1 MGCSNS
7 SATKTI
13 EKKGNNKKVNLDTN
27 FNKTKNEQKAE
38 NNGKI
43 EQKVI
48 DVQPKKES
56 NKEKQE
62 QNILKLEVKKEEK
75 KEEIP
80 TIKIEQKQEKEE
92 KQENNKNEN
101 QVKKP
106 ENSQQN
112 ITSVAQKS
120 DNIETDNF
128 DEKDFPVFEY
138 DFYKKHIQNYK
149 RILIEKA
156 DNGTVNIHKIFFTF
170 NYNENKTK
178 IIEIEK
184 TEKRDQTIKH
194 LKKRVLKGCSPND
207 NKEIL
212 EKYNKEFKIDTKL
225 FTSQPKTSDLYI
237 KAQKEGSS
245 LIRNEYIYDK
255 KNIKFSVKSVEMK
268 GNSFSSSSS
277 NITGIGPEDVVNE
290 YNETQTDFLDNAK
303 EEYSLIPN
311 VPSDPSKFS
320 KFSQEHLEMHNKY
333 RKMHHV
339 PDLELN
345 QELCDIAQKYAEYLA
360 KNSLLEHSYARFKG
374 AGMGENLYMCSG
386 FIPNGG
392 DAVTS
397 WYNEIKDYDFKKGKS
412 ANGGVVGHF
421 TQVVWK
427 ESKYLGVGIGKV
439 DNSYYVVAN
448 YFPAGNFNNLEL
460 ENVFPK

>member
-1 MGCSNS
+1 M
-7 SATKTI
+7 
-13 EKKGNNKKVNLDTN
+13 
-27 FNKTKNEQKAE
+27 
-38 NNGKI
+38 
-43 EQKVI
+43 
-48 DVQPKKES
+48 
-56 NKEKQE
+56 
-62 QNILKLEVKKEEK
+62 KKEEK
-75 KEEIP
+75 IDEIP
-80 TIKIEQKQEKEE
+80 SIKIEQKQKKKE
-92 KQENNKNEN
+92 KQEKNENEN

-106 ENSQQN
+106 ENSQ
-112 ITSVAQKS
+112 TS

-128 DEKDFPVFEY
+128 DEKNFPVFEY
-138 DFYKKHIQNYK
+138 DFFEQNIQRYK

-156 DNGTVNIHKIFFTF
+156 VDGTIKIHKIFFTF
-170 NYNENKTK
+170 NHNENKTK

-184 TEKRDQTIKH
+184 TEKPDQTTKH

-212 EKYNKEFKIDTKL
+212 EKYNKEFEIDAKL
-225 FTSQPKTSDLYI
+225 FTSQPKTCDLYI

-245 LIRNEYIYDK
+245 LIRNEYVYYK
-255 KNIKFSVKSVEMK
+255 KNIKFTVKSLKMED
-268 GNSFSSSSS
+268 GSSISSSIYLT
-277 NITGIGPEDVVNE
+277 NVDPERVVKE
-290 YNETQTDFLDNAK
+290 YNETQTDFLDNGK
-303 EEYSLIPN
+303 EQYSLIPN
-311 VPSDPSKFS
+311 IPSDPSKFS
-320 KFSQEHLEMHNKY
+320 KLAQEHLEMHNKY

-360 KNSLLEHSYARFKG
+360 KNSLFEHSHARFKG

-386 FIPNGG
+386 FEPNGG
-392 DAVTS
+392 EAVTS

-427 ESKYLGVGIGKV
+427 ESKYVGVGIGNV
-439 DNSYYVVAN
+439 GNSYYVVSN
-448 YFPAGNFNNLEL
+448 YYPAGNIKGLEL

>member
-7 SATKTI
+7 SSAKTI
-13 EKKGNNKKVNLDTN
+13 EKTGNNQNVNLSTRPQN
-27 FNKTKNEQKAE
+27 VNKTENEQKTE
-38 NNGKI
+38 NNEKI

-48 DVQPKKES
+48 NVEPKKE
-56 NKEKQE
+56 E
-62 QNILKLEVKKEEK
+62 QNVLKSAEMKKEER
-75 KEEIP
+75 
-80 TIKIEQKQEKEE
+80 
-92 KQENNKNEN
+92 QENNEN

-112 ITSVAQKS
+112 TTSVAQTR
-120 DNIETDNF
+120 DNIETDDF
-128 DEKDFPVFEY
+128 DEKNFPVFEY
-138 DFYKKHIQNYK
+138 DFFEKHIQNYK
-149 RILIEKA
+149 RILIEKT
-156 DNGTVNIHKIFFTF
+156 DDGTVNIHKIFFTF
-170 NYNENKTK
+170 NYNEKKTK

-184 TEKRDQTIKH
+184 TEKPDQTTKH
-194 LKKRVLKGCSPND
+194 LKKRVLKGCSLND

-212 EKYNKEFKIDTKL
+212 EKYNKVFKIDAKL
-225 FTSQPKTSDLYI
+225 FTSQPKTCDLYI
-237 KAQKEGSS
+237 KAQKEGQS
-245 LIRNEYIYDK
+245 LIRKEYIYDK
-255 KNIKFSVKSVEMK
+255 KNIKFTIKSFIMED
-268 GNSFSSSSS
+268 GSWGSSSSYT
-277 NITGIGPEDVVNE
+277 TGIGPEDVVNE
-290 YNETQTDFLDNAK
+290 YNETQTDLLDNGK

-311 VPSDPSKFS
+311 IPSDPSKFS
-320 KFSQEHLEMHNKY
+320 KFAQEHLEMHNKY

-339 PDLELN
+339 PDIELN

-360 KNSLLEHSYARFKG
+360 KNSLFEHSHARFKG

-386 FIPNGG
+386 FEPNGG
-392 DAVTS
+392 KAVTS

-439 DNSYYVVAN
+439 GNSYYVVAN

>member
-1 MGCSNS
+1 LN
-7 SATKTI
+7 KNR
-13 EKKGNNKKVNLDTN
+13 KKKKNKK
-27 FNKTKNEQKAE
+27 A
-38 NNGKI
+38 
-43 EQKVI
+43 
-48 DVQPKKES
+48 
-56 NKEKQE
+56 
-62 QNILKLEVKKEEK
+62 
-75 KEEIP
+75 
-80 TIKIEQKQEKEE
+80 
-92 KQENNKNEN
+92 KNEN

-184 TEKRDQTIKH
+184 TEKPDQTTKH
-194 LKKRVLKGCSPND
+194 LKKRVLKGCSLND

-212 EKYNKEFKIDTKL
+212 EKYNKEFKIDAKL
-225 FTSQPKTSDLYI
+225 FTSQPKTCDLYI
-237 KAQKEGSS
+237 KAQKEGQS
-245 LIRNEYIYDK
+245 LIRKEYIYDK
-255 KNIKFSVKSVEMK
+255 KNIKFTIKSFIME
-268 GNSFSSSSS
+268 GGSWGSTSSYT
-277 NITGIGPEDVVNE
+277 TGMGPEDVVNE
-290 YNETQTDFLDNAK
+290 YNETQTDFLDNGK

-311 VPSDPSKFS
+311 IPSDPSKFS
-320 KFSQEHLEMHNKY
+320 KFAQEHLEMHNKY

-339 PDLELN
+339 PDIELN

-360 KNSLLEHSYARFKG
+360 KNSLFEHSHARFKG

-386 FIPNGG
+386 FEPNGG
-392 DAVTS
+392 EAVTS

-439 DNSYYVVAN
+439 GNSYYVVAN
-448 YFPAGNFNNLEL
+448 YFPCGNIKGQYKD
-460 ENVFPK
+460 NVLSD

>member
-7 SATKTI
+7 SSAKTI
-13 EKKGNNKKVNLDTN
+13 ETTGNNQNVNLSTRPQN
-27 FNKTKNEQKAE
+27 VNKTENEQKTE
-38 NNGKI
+38 NNEKI
-43 EQKVI
+43 EPKVI
-48 DVQPKKES
+48 NVEPKKE
-56 NKEKQE
+56 E
-62 QNILKLEVKKEEK
+62 QNVLKSAEMKKEER
-75 KEEIP
+75 
-80 TIKIEQKQEKEE
+80 
-92 KQENNKNEN
+92 QENNEN

-112 ITSVAQKS
+112 TTSVAQTR
-120 DNIETDNF
+120 DNIETDDF
-128 DEKDFPVFEY
+128 DEKNFPVFEY
-138 DFYKKHIQNYK
+138 DFFEKHIQNYK
-149 RILIEKA
+149 RILIEKT
-156 DNGTVNIHKIFFTF
+156 DDGIVNIHKIFFTF

-184 TEKRDQTIKH
+184 TEKPDQTTKH
-194 LKKRVLKGCSPND
+194 LKKRVLKECSPND

-212 EKYNKEFKIDTKL
+212 EKYNKVFKIDAKL
-225 FTSQPKTSDLYI
+225 FTSQPKTCDLYI

-245 LIRNEYIYDK
+245 LIRKEYVYDK
-255 KNIKFSVKSVEMK
+255 KNIKFTVKSVKMD
-268 GNSFSSSSS
+268 GGSSSSS
-277 NITGIGPEDVVNE
+277 SSYISGMGPEDVVNK
-290 YNETQTDFLDNAK
+290 YNETQKDFLDNAK

-311 VPSDPSKFS
+311 IPSDPSKFS
-320 KFSQEHLEMHNKY
+320 KFAQEHLEMHNKY

-339 PDLELN
+339 PDIELN

-360 KNSLLEHSYARFKG
+360 KNSLFEHSHARFKG

-386 FIPNGG
+386 FEPNGG
-392 DAVTS
+392 EAVTS

-439 DNSYYVVAN
+439 GNSYYVVAN